1 MRGDLELN
9 ELQQLVLEQ
18 IIDAENEGPRAVEI
32 AKTLGVIVQKVT
44 PALKFLVKR
53 GVIENDEG
61 RYWVCEGAEVRREG
75 EELLARPKEKQ
86 PKEKEKEPTGGGQ
99 AGSELE
105 REKEYSNLEEQMS
118 FEGLE
123 GLDKLK
129 REALEE
135 WLKTYSVGPKAR
147 TVVIKQY
154 ETNPRVRFTQQGLY
168 DTVRNAGVKEDHA
181 VGITEAVFNL
191 ENDCANFLKQP
202 DVEELIGRK
211 TALTEQKTS
220 KKYFSEP
227 LLGRRRRKGLDITG
241 EGEEVEEDDAVGL
254 RMTIRQEIAR
264 ALKIDGGTH
273 THKSELDK
281 ETVPA
286 IDVVE
291 EPMLDKKGNP
301 MTDGKGNTVYRRRYV
316 KAEDKR
322 DVELS
327 SLMQKYESLAE
338 NFHSLEREHDNE
350 QMNSQLQYLT
360 GKIDTLEKNPSNL
373 PAETTLEIRRLERSA
388 DALNN
393 FIDKATTLAAAHMGV
408 PLAAPESG
416 EYTRA
421 SLTDDE
427 LEDMHA
433 FLEHRREERA
443 KETG

>member
-18 IIDAENEGPRAVEI
+18 IIDPENEGLKAVEI
-32 AKTLGVIVQKVT
+32 AKKLGVILQKVT
-44 PALKFLVKR
+44 PTLKFLVKH

-75 EELLARPKEKQ
+75 EELVARPKEKQ

-99 AGSELE
+99 AESELE
-105 REKEYSNLEEQMS
+105 EEKEYGNLEEQMS

-135 WLKTYSVGPKAR
+135 WLKTYTVGPKSR
-147 TVVIKQY
+147 TVIIKQY

-168 DTVRNAGVKEDHA
+168 ETMRNAGVKEDHT
-181 VGITEAVFNL
+181 VGIVEAVFNL
-191 ENDCANFLKQP
+191 ENECAKFLTP
-202 DVEELIGRK
+202 IDRDELISRK
-211 TALTEQKTS
+211 TTLTGSKTS
-220 KKYFSEP
+220 RKFFEEP
-227 LLGRRRRKGLDITG
+227 LLRRGRERRTATFDTG
-241 EGEEVEEDDAVGL
+241 EEEEEEVGM
-254 RMTIRQEIAR
+254 RTIIRQEIAR
-264 ALKIDGGTH
+264 ALKTDGGTH
-273 THKSELDK
+273 THKSDLDK
-281 ETVPA
+281 ETTPA

-322 DVELS
+322 DVELH
-327 SLMQKYESLAE
+327 SLTQKYENLTE
-338 NFHSLEREHDNE
+338 QLHTLERDHDNE
-350 QMNSQLQYLT
+350 QLNSQIQYLS

-373 PAETTLEIRRLERSA
+373 PAETTLEIRRLEKSA

-393 FIDKATTLAAAHMGV
+393 FIDKATTLAAAHMGI
-408 PLAAPESG
+408 PAAALESG
-416 EYTRA
+416 DYTREK
-421 SLTDDE
+421 LTDAE
-427 LEDMHA
+427 LQDLHDFMDQKRAE
-433 FLEHRREERA
+433 RE
-443 KETG
+443 KEKG